1 MDRYLDLARSGPVY
15 LRQAPVAEV
24 VVEALFE
31 GVRIGHYRLAAFVLM
46 ANHVHVVLL
55 PLVAPERLLK
65 GLKGC
70 TARRANVLLG
80 KTGEPFWQR
89 ESYDHWVRDSREF
102 RRIVDS
108 VEGNPVQAGVVAKAE
123 EYRWSSAWPEWR
135 LRMDGQASP

>member
-31 GVRIGHYRLAAFVLM
+31 GVRIGHYRLAAFALM

-55 PLVAPERLLK
+55 PLMAPERLLK

-80 KTGEPFWQR
+80 CGIR
-89 ESYDHWVRDSREF
+89 
-102 RRIVDS
+102 
-108 VEGNPVQAGVVAKAE
+108 G
-123 EYRWSSAWPEWR
+123 SSGGLWI
-135 LRMDGQASP
+135 GG